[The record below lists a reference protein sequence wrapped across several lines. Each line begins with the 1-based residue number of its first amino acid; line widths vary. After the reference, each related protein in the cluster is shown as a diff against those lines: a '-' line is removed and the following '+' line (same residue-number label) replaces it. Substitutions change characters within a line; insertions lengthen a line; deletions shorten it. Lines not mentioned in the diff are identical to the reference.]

1 MRLYAARYL
10 KTHRDTEMLLPDSI
24 HPKYSVYYTG
34 ALLLKT
40 LQQKGEMSVADL
52 FVNVK
57 KDNDIS
63 FKLYLLSLDWLY
75 LINATQINSKGDIA
89 LCS

>member
-1 MRLYAARYL
+1 MKIR
-10 KTHRDTEMLLPDSI
+10 KVIKMLLPDSI
-24 HPKYSVYYTG
+24 HPKYSVYYVG

-40 LQQKGEMSVADL
+40 LQQRGAMSVADL
-52 FVNVK
+52 YVTMK
-57 KDNDIS
+57 NDHDVS

-75 LINATQINSKGDIA
+75 LINAAQINNKGDIA

>member
-1 MRLYAARYL
+1 MKIR
-10 KTHRDTEMLLPDSI
+10 KVIKMLLPDSI
-24 HPKYSVYYTG
+24 HPKYSVYYIG

-40 LQQKGEMSVADL
+40 LQQRGAMSVADL
-52 FVNVK
+52 YVTMK
-57 KDNDIS
+57 NDHDVS

-75 LINATQINSKGDIA
+75 LITAAQINNKGDIA